1 MEHLPKISENDEQ
14 KLKMREASS
23 HSSFSFFP
31 SVTSPTKVGPYLLKE
46 KIGAGAFS
54 NIRIAIDVTTNKKYA
69 CKIIPKQILLEKGIK
84 EQADNEILIMQN
96 VSHPNIPKF
105 YDIQCDSINNY
116 IIMELCSEQTLLEII
131 NKNKKIPENKAKIIF
146 RNILETVAYLHSVG
160 IAHRDLKPENILVDR
175 DLNVKIIDFG
185 LSHFY
190 KVGDKFPLKCGSLS
204 YVAPEILDICHGAT
218 INQSSVIEKETEK
231 LNAFAC
237 DVWSLGIIL
246 FGMIFGKL
254 PWSQKSP
261 QNVIQ
266 EIRNHSFFVPCSTS
280 EQCKVLLEN
289 ILQNT
294 PSKRFSIAQIANSE
308 WLNDGINPVI
318 NIPIYQPIKVS
329 RRVKNIF
336 ANNKSLPKQKRSSLS
351 DVKTL
356 LIMAHRSPGKLQK
369 KCTSPLIA

>member
-1 MEHLPKISENDEQ
+1 MDHIVEYTEKGEKVTIPL
-14 KLKMREASS
+14 
-23 HSSFSFFP
+23 SFSHYKYVSTFGKGGTGVIV
-31 SVTSPTKVGPYLLKE
+31 SCLDTKTGQIRAAKVTSRQMIIETNQMEYLERELRV
-46 KIGAGAFS
+46 S
-54 NIRIAIDVTTNKKYA
+54 TTFN
-69 CKIIPKQILLEKGIK
+69 
-84 EQADNEILIMQN
+84 
-96 VSHPNIPKF
+96 HPNIIKVYEEIYLP
-105 YDIQCDSINNY
+105 DV
-116 IIMELCSEQTLLEII
+116 IIIVMDLCENGDLLSYLSENPFIVSS
-131 NKNKKIPENKAKIIF
+131 NAKRLF
-146 RNILETVAYLHSVG
+146 RQLVDAVSYLHDRNIV
-160 IAHRDLKPENILVDR
+160 HRDLKPENILVDR

-294 PSKRFSIAQIANSE
+294 PSKRFSIAQIAGGGACIGR
-308 WLNDGINPVI
+308 DGGFGAGA
-318 NIPIYQPIKVS
+318 S
-329 RRVKNIF
+329 C
-336 ANNKSLPKQKRSSLS
+336 A
-351 DVKTL
+351 
-356 LIMAHRSPGKLQK
+356 G
-369 KCTSPLIA
+369 